1 MRIITYLGQYLQF
14 MFEVLRKPDKGK
26 MFRKQVFIEM
36 DHIGLNSF
44 GIVVIIS
51 IFMGAVLA
59 IQTAAQTDNPLYPGY
74 LIGFAVRESTILEF
88 SPTIVSLILAGKVGS
103 RIASEVG
110 TMRVTEQIDA
120 LEIMGVNSA
129 NYLVGPKII
138 AASIVNPALIVVSI
152 FLSLIGGW
160 GSTYI
165 ADVVAP
171 NEFLSGLQ
179 MWFVPY
185 EIFYALI
192 KTVVFA
198 IIITSVSGFQGYR
211 IKGGALDVGRAST
224 KAVVYSSILIIL
236 FNLLLTKLLL
246 V

>member
-1 MRIITYLGQYLQF
+1 MKIITHLGEYVLL
-14 MFEVLRKPDKGK
+14 MGEVIRKPDKIK

-36 DHIGLNSF
+36 DNIGLNSF
-44 GIVVIIS
+44 GIVFIIS

-103 RIASEVG
+103 GIASEVG

-129 NYLVGPKII
+129 NYLIGPKVL
-138 AASIVNPALIVVSI
+138 AAMIVNPLLIIVSM
-152 FLSLIGGW
+152 FLSIVGGW
-160 GSTYI
+160 GATHI
-165 ADVVAP
+165 ADIVAP
-171 NEFLSGLQ
+171 NEFLSGIQ

-185 EIFYALI
+185 EIVYALI

-198 IIITSVSGFQGYR
+198 IIITSVSGFQGYI
-211 IKGGALDVGRAST
+211 IKGGALDVGKAST

-236 FNLLLTKLLL
+236 FNLLLTNLLL